1 MRPSDVGFASFLSG
15 GIDSSY
21 ICSVLKSHETTP
33 TEAYTLKISEN
44 DRDYAR
50 SKHVAEKLD
59 LHHHTIELSDFDSLQ
74 SVDQTVKNL

>member
-44 DRDYAR
+44 DRDYNR
-50 SKHVAEKLD
+50 SQYVADKLD
-59 LHHHTIELSDFDSLQ
+59 LHHHTIELSGFNILQ
-74 SVDQTVKNL
+74 SVNETVKNL